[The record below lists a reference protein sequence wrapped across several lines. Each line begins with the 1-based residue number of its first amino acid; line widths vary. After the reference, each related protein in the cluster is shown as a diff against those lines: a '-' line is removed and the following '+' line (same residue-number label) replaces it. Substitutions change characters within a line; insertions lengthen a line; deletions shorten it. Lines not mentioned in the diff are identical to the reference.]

1 MSSSNNQPTTEDL
14 VNQILSQAPSPE
26 VGLAMLFGSQSES
39 GQNPAENAGGGY
51 GAFMF
56 TPPSAW
62 TDPNTGQPLTPSEAD
77 NPADAVATI
86 LPAYESASQAA
97 PNYLSGAALAEW
109 IALNAEKPKNYLGEA
124 AQIAGTSQTTTYGA
138 ATLENPQANYAKA
151 VDEYTAYQNLQQAAA
166 SGDNAAVTAAL
177 TAYTQALGSTPSP
190 STTNPQTGTPLPAKN
205 SAGKVFLAI
214 DNLLNGHEKGI
225 STGGLIPFTS
235 IGSVNLAP
243 LLGYA
248 ARGLL
253 ALFAAGVV
261 YEGIHTLV
269 QSSPTASQVTSD
281 VGRAGRS
288 VGRGARTIGMT
299 AAGAMIGPEGAG
311 AGAAAGASRSA
322 TARRNVAR
330 QSEAI
335 KPFAEVGS

>member
-1 MSSSNNQPTTEDL
+1 MSNNQPTSEDL
-14 VNQILSQAPSPE
+14 VNQILAQAPSPE
-26 VGLAMLFGSQSES
+26 VALAMLFGSQSES
-39 GQNPAENAGGGY
+39 GQNPTKNAGGGY
-51 GAFMF
+51 GAFQF

-62 TDPNTGQPLTPSEAD
+62 TDPNTGLPLTPSEAD

-86 LPAYESASQAA
+86 LPSYESAAQVA
-97 PNYLSGAALAEW
+97 PSYLTGAPLAEW
-109 IALNAEKPKNYLGEA
+109 IALNAELPSNYQAEA
-124 AQIAGTSQTTTYGA
+124 GQIANTSQTTTYGA
-138 ATLENPQANYAKA
+138 ATKENPQANYAKA
-151 VDEYTAYQNLQQAAA
+151 VDEYNAYQNLQQASA
-166 SGDNAAVTAAL
+166 SGDNAEVTAAL
-177 TAYTQALGSTPSP
+177 TAYTQALGSTPST

-205 SAGKVFLAI
+205 PAGKVFLAI

-261 YEGIHTLV
+261 YEGIHSLV
-269 QSSPTASQVTSD
+269 QSSPMASQVTSD
-281 VGRAGRS
+281 VGRAGRT

-299 AAGAMIGPEGAG
+299 AAGAMIGPEGSA
-311 AGAAAGASRSA
+311 AEAAASKASSNV
-322 TARRNVAR
+322 ARRNVAR
-330 QSEAI
+330 KSEAI
-335 KPFAEVGS
+335 KPFAELGA